1 MMKEYKYFAKEREGQ
16 YSFYK
21 VPKALFD
28 GKFKELSTGSKVL
41 YGLMLDRMGL
51 SRKNKWADTDG
62 KVYIHFSLEHV
73 MEYLGCAK
81 QKAVKLMRELEEFD
95 LIESVTPRRGQ
106 AKRIYVKNYISNTEK
121 RSADSGSYF
130 FVGQEEQYIFYILPK
145 YLFTEEFRSISYDSK
160 ILYSIML
167 SRMDLSRKNGWID
180 TQGQVYIQLPL
191 TEIMQYLGCARQK
204 AVKVM
209 QELRESGLIDEEQ
222 TNGKSKKIYVKDF
235 LQPEPVE
242 TVHSC
247 EPENQYENH
256 TGMEIIPD
264 QYENHPSTSMKI
276 IPDRYENHPQTSMKI
291 IPEPVWKSYPNK
303 IDMSNTDM
311 SNIESIYQQMGCDR
325 IDVRTSVW
333 NQIGAE
339 ALVCNYSAMKECVEE
354 IVDLITDI
362 LMLPSGKVRIGK
374 VEMPI
379 DVVKSRYR
387 KLGMGD
393 IEYVLSSLESSLEH
407 GEKIRNIRSYMM
419 TTLYNAPTTKHLY
432 FLSSVKYD
440 MAHPKGVEV

>member
-51 SRKNKWADTDG
+51 SRKNKWADADG

-81 QKAVKLMRELEEFD
+81 QKAVKLMHELEEFG
-95 LIESVTPRRGQ
+95 LIESITPRRGQ
-106 AKRIYVKNYISNTEK
+106 SKKIYVKNYICNMEK

-130 FVGQEEQYIFYILPK
+130 FVGEEEQYIFYILPK
-145 YLFTEEFRSISYDSK
+145 YLFTEEFQYISYDSK

-180 TQGQVYIQLPL
+180 KQDQIYIQLPL
-191 TEIMQYLGCARQK
+191 AEIMQYLGCARQK

-222 TNGKSKKIYVKDF
+222 DSGKLKKIYVKDF
-235 LQPEPVE
+235 LQPESVAA
-242 TVHSC
+242 VQL
-247 EPENQYENH
+247 ENPYENH

-264 QYENHPSTSMKI
+264 QYENQTWTSMKIKPDRYENHPQTGMKI
-276 IPDRYENHPQTSMKI
+276 IPDRYENQTVIRYK
-291 IPEPVWKSYPNK
+291 N
-303 IDMSNTDM
+303 NTDK
-311 SNIESIYQQMGCDR
+311 NNTESINLKTGYDWM
-325 IDVRTSVW
+325 DVRASVW
-333 NQIGAE
+333 EQIGAE
-339 ALVCNYSAMKECVEE
+339 ALMCNYVGMEKCVEE
-354 IVDLITDI
+354 IVDLISDVLI
-362 LMLPSGKVRIGK
+362 QPSGEVRIGK
-374 VEMPI
+374 SEMPVDI
-379 DVVKSRYR
+379 VKSRYR
-387 KLGMGD
+387 KLKMGD
-393 IEYVLSSLESSLEH
+393 IENVLMSLESSLEH

-419 TTLYNAPTTKHLY
+419 TTLYNAPTTTNLY
-432 FLSSVKYD
+432 FLSCVKYD
-440 MAHPKGVEV
+440 MAHPQESMKQ